1 MAALP
6 ADTNRLRS
14 RPSSVLPGVRRIPAH
29 IHQVGAGELAVS
41 LGGLAVGSSR
51 TPSVS
56 LTGPEPAGSPDL
68 SRLAVPPDFV
78 TAAFRPPRR
87 LPAQAAASFTGPPR
101 RSSGAGLAP
110 PLETAA
116 PRGARIADTSVCAS
130 DLVTAAGQP
139 VRGPAGGCG
148 VAGQTVGCRGARRG
162 RVGTVLAVTGT
173 LSAASPPDADPARN
187 ARPGRLALSGTGL
200 VPRGRGAGSGGVA
213 GASRRRGC
221 PAWTTSD
228 RPSTRPWARCWWPR
242 PGWTGWAPWL
252 APGDFRDPLG
262 REVYGLL
269 LAMRARSAVIDV
281 VRDDLADLARMA
293 K

>member
-1 MAALP
+1 MASLP

-56 LTGPEPAGSPDL
+56 LTGPEPSGPPDL

-87 LPAQAAASFTGPPR
+87 LPAQAAASFTGPLR

-130 DLVTAAGQP
+130 DLVTAAVWPSSWPFASASGVSGHQNLSE
-139 VRGPAGGCG
+139 RR
-148 VAGQTVGCRGARRG
+148 VAG
-162 RVGTVLAVTGT
+162 
-173 LSAASPPDADPARN
+173 
-187 ARPGRLALSGTGL
+187 
-200 VPRGRGAGSGGVA
+200 
-213 GASRRRGC
+213 
-221 PAWTTSD
+221 
-228 RPSTRPWARCWWPR
+228 
-242 PGWTGWAPWL
+242 
-252 APGDFRDPLG
+252 
-262 REVYGLL
+262 
-269 LAMRARSAVIDV
+269 
-281 VRDDLADLARMA
+281 RMQSMIELIP
-293 K
+293 